1 MDSNKYKNRLGTKFE
16 LVNACNNDIQYL
28 KEAKLYN
35 IFKYSKELSDKEK
48 NHIREYV
55 NRHIPL
61 EINAYK
67 IISVNSNII
76 GCFSIVTKDDG
87 IMLDEIF
94 IEAKYRNLGIG
105 TSIISDIISKNECVY
120 LWVYKENIKA
130 ISLYRKLGFNVID
143 ETEERYYMKHIGG
156 V

>member
-1 MDSNKYKNRLGTKFE
+1 MNSNKYKNRLCTKFE

-35 IFKYSKELSDKEK
+35 IFKYSKELPDKEK
-48 NHIREYV
+48 NYIREYV

-76 GCFSIVTKDDG
+76 GCFSVVTKDDG

-94 IEAKYRNLGIG
+94 IEVEYRNLGIG

-143 ETEERYYMKHIGG
+143 ETEDRYYMKHIGG

>member
-1 MDSNKYKNRLGTKFE
+1 
-16 LVNACNNDIQYL
+16 
-28 KEAKLYN
+28 
-35 IFKYSKELSDKEK
+35 
-48 NHIREYV
+48 
-55 NRHIPL
+55 
-61 EINAYK
+61 
-67 IISVNSNII
+67 
-76 GCFSIVTKDDG
+76 
-87 IMLDEIF
+87 MLDEIF
-94 IEAKYRNLGIG
+94 IEVEYRNLGIG